1 MPEVLLHELSNSD
14 IDWMTTT
21 GHHEEIAAG
30 TVLIEPG
37 KPIENFYIVVDG
49 TLSVSI
55 SQRENNLSFRTS
67 RLMQVSRTEQ
77 REIIKIMSGDVL
89 GDINYVGQHFIPIV
103 TVKAL
108 EKSLLLAI
116 PRKQLAAKLQ
126 EDMSFAAHFYRAV
139 GILLSNRLRLIVSL
153 SGNSELASNSEQ
165 LFKKVLFVL
174 GQLNDSDIDWMLST
188 GKKQTIAAG
197 TVLVH
202 QGRPVDA
209 LHMLLNGTMM
219 VSVCDAKITPLHR
232 TFAEEKCGPGTI
244 KQEIA
249 KLSSGDIV
257 GEVSFLDN
265 QYASAYVTCLEDC
278 QVLSLPR
285 SQLAAKLE
293 MGSGFAA
300 RFYRA
305 IAAIVEDRLRSAVIR
320 LSHGKN
326 SGSSQMLDEEI
337 EHEDEIELNIL
348 DKSALAGA
356 RFDWILRQ
364 FRAS

>member
-1 MPEVLLHELSNSD
+1 MAEVLLHELNNSD
-14 IDWMTTT
+14 IDWITAI
-21 GHHEEIAAG
+21 GHHEEINAG

-49 TLSVSI
+49 TLSISI
-55 SQRENNLSFRTS
+55 PHKENNPSRTS
-67 RLMQVSRTEQ
+67 TLMQGSRTKE
-77 REIIKIMSGDVL
+77 REIITISSGDVV
-89 GDINYVGQHFIPIV
+89 GDITFVGQHCIPIV
-103 TVKAL
+103 RVKTL
-108 EKSLLLAI
+108 EKSLVLAI
-116 PRKQLAAKLQ
+116 PRRQLAAKLQ

-139 GILLSNRLRLIVSL
+139 GILISNRLRLIDSL
-153 SGNSELASNSEQ
+153 SGNSELAANSEQ
-165 LFKKVLFVL
+165 VFKKVLFIL
-174 GQLNDSDIDWMLST
+174 GQLNDSDIDWMISA
-188 GKKQTIAAG
+188 GNKQKIATG
-197 TVLVH
+197 TVLIH

-209 LHMLLNGTMM
+209 LHMLLNGTMT
-219 VSVCDAKITPLHR
+219 VSVCDAKITPLYR

-249 KLSSGDIV
+249 KLSSGEIV

-285 SQLAAKLE
+285 SQLVAKLE

-305 IAAIVEDRLRSAVIR
+305 IAAVVEDRLRSAVIR

-326 SGSSQMLDEEI
+326 NGSSQMLNEEI

-348 DKSALAGA
+348 DNTAIAGA